1 MYEERHSALVS
12 ISFGNEEI
20 KMREYLEPELEVVS
34 LNYEDM
40 IYTSVEKGISTNVI
54 DMTSDFNPFR
64 TSSEGGGGNM

>member
-1 MYEERHSALVS
+1 
-12 ISFGNEEI
+12 
-20 KMREYLEPELEVVS
+20 MREYLEPELEVVS

-54 DMTSDFNPFR
+54 DMTSDFDPFR

>member
-1 MYEERHSALVS
+1 MYEVRHSVLVS

-40 IYTSVEKGISTNVI
+40 IYTSVTSVEKGISTNVI
-54 DMTSDFNPFR
+54 DMTSDFDPFNVN
-64 TSSEGGGGNM
+64 SN